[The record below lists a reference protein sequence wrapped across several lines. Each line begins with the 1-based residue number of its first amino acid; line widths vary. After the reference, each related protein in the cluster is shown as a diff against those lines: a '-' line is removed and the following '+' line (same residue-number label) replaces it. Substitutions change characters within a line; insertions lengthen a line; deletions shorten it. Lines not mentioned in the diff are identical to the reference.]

1 MKKSAK
7 IICIILAVLLG
18 SFIAGFTD
26 GVIRPEYIIKTAV
39 KVLTFASLPAMYFI
53 INRDER
59 KHLKTLFI
67 PTKKALFLSL
77 ALGVGVFSVVVSAF
91 FLLRDTIDFSAF
103 TNNLITT
110 AGVNKNNFIFVALY
124 ICIVNSFFEELF
136 FRAFAFL
143 CLKRHTKRIVAYAF
157 SALTFALYHT
167 GMTAAFVAPWVFA
180 LMLFGLFLGGI
191 IFNFVDEKTESMFP
205 SWLCHLF
212 ANLATNTIGFI
223 LLSAV

>member
-1 MKKSAK
+1 MKKNAGVFWL
-7 IICIILAVLLG
+7 ILMVLAG
-18 SFIAGFTD
+18 SLIAGVTD
-26 GVIRPEYIIKTAV
+26 GVIRPEYMIKTAV
-39 KVLTFASLPAMYFI
+39 KIITFSSLPVLYFI
-53 INRDER
+53 IYNDER
-59 KHLKTLFI
+59 KHLKTLFV
-67 PTKKALFLSL
+67 PTKKALFISI
-77 ALGVGVFSVVVSAF
+77 ALGLGVFSVVVGAF
-91 FLLRDTIDFSAF
+91 FLLRTMIDFSAF

-143 CLKRHTKRIVAYAF
+143 CLKRHTKRIFAYIF
-157 SALTFALYHT
+157 SALAFALYHT

-191 IFNFVDEKTESMFP
+191 IFNFVDEKTESIFP
-205 SWLCHLF
+205 SWLCHMF

-223 LLSAV
+223 LLSAA